1 MRISDII
8 NESVDDVYDSVL
20 DLITV
25 MAGEGLQSMAIDT
38 IIMELAN
45 GGIDVD
51 EASLFD
57 LLSSIDIVDNIKDD
71 VVYFNTDSEAFG
83 NYSTQAPDPE
93 KQNKTVDRMARK
105 QVDKEIN

>member
-1 MRISDII
+1 MRINDII
-8 NESVDDVYDSVL
+8 NESIDDIYDSVL

-25 MAGEGLQSMAIDT
+25 MAGEGLKSMAMDT
-38 IIMELAN
+38 IILELSN
-45 GGIDVD
+45 SDIDVD
-51 EASLFD
+51 KASLFD
-57 LLSSIDIVDNIKDD
+57 LLSNIDIIDNIKND
-71 VVYFNTDSEAFG
+71 VVYFNTDSDSFG